1 MDSGP
6 QSEFGWAQ
14 QDVTNLNARG
24 LGLGETP
31 LRRWEA
37 VPRWVGRK
45 GHRSQKRAVTTPN

>member
-1 MDSGP
+1 MDLGP

-24 LGLGETP
+24 LGLGDTP
-31 LRRWEA
+31 LRLWEA